1 MPVNHEVLS
10 NLSTKLLEN
19 SYILDKDILQ
29 NLNSQILEANLYPHP
44 SKDTDFDSLHTD
56 YKNSTKDTGG
66 LFDSIIDLENPE
78 KGNDVS
84 LESRNNS
91 LNKQCG
97 MLKNER
103 KIVVHLLTKCDQER
117 VLFRKLNLELLKLV
131 AELKVSDS
139 CEQAPALSGFIG
151 RVYSLNYELLKKTH
165 IRLETKLLSTEKE
178 YNEQQ
183 ANYQKLQER
192 NKFYKKDLDLSR
204 AKIKELVMYDNNT
217 LDSSMNSKIRNKEHS
232 LILDIPEAN
241 RNNGNIRGIPTRMK
255 TTINDSFNSVDS
267 QKSFDPRQS
276 ANFFTAPKGDN
287 KLKMSVVGEEPP
299 TLMNSKLLIMEN
311 YQPMKLDEMV
321 NFFQTK
327 NNSSSTKKLEK
338 NLMSSSSK
346 DIRQTTPNLKYG
358 KAQKRVPGGN
368 MTLNTSSSK
377 RLFTKLDKSEDKL
390 VKSRS
395 KYFKK

>member
-1 MPVNHEVLS
+1 
-10 NLSTKLLEN
+10 
-19 SYILDKDILQ
+19 
-29 NLNSQILEANLYPHP
+29 
-44 SKDTDFDSLHTD
+44 
-56 YKNSTKDTGG
+56 
-66 LFDSIIDLENPE
+66 
-78 KGNDVS
+78 
-84 LESRNNS
+84 
-91 LNKQCG
+91 
-97 MLKNER
+97 
-103 KIVVHLLTKCDQER
+103 
-117 VLFRKLNLELLKLV
+117 
-131 AELKVSDS
+131 
-139 CEQAPALSGFIG
+139 
-151 RVYSLNYELLKKTH
+151 
-165 IRLETKLLSTEKE
+165 
-178 YNEQQ
+178 
-183 ANYQKLQER
+183 
-192 NKFYKKDLDLSR
+192 
-204 AKIKELVMYDNNT
+204 MYDNNT